1 MTRCKTHCVWVLLT
15 LLTSSGW
22 AVERPVTR
30 QGFLDPTQISLEELL
45 QIEVISLT
53 KRAESRTAAAAA
65 VYVITPDDIRR
76 SGVTSLP
83 EALRLAPGVQVARID
98 ANKWAIGVRGFAS
111 RLSRSLLVLI
121 DGRSVYSPLF
131 AGVYWEVQDTLLE
144 DVDRIEVVRGPGGTI
159 WGANAVNGVINI
171 ITKNAQET
179 QGGLLVGGGG
189 SEEQG
194 FGGVRYGGKIGSD
207 LFYRVYGKVFNR
219 DAAFHSQTPDFDD
232 WRMGQA
238 GFRLDWDGHRGDTL
252 TFQGD
257 IYTGEAG
264 QRTAVT
270 TYAPPFRTTVE
281 ADADLDGG
289 NLLGRWQHVFSATS
303 DLSVQF
309 YYDHT
314 YRREPTF
321 RESRHTADLDV
332 QHRFHI
338 SWPWPQEIRVG
349 FGYRLTS
356 DDTAAVP
363 TIRFVPSRRTDQ
375 LFSAFV
381 QDEIRV
387 VGERLRLII
396 GSKFEH
402 NDYSGF
408 EIQPSL
414 RLVWT
419 LAPHQT
425 LWGAVTRAVRTPSR
439 VEHDLNLTGL
449 LDPQMPTFN
458 RAIGSDAFESE
469 KLLAYELGYRLQPTP
484 RLFFDVTAF
493 YNRYHDLL
501 SLEPGAPFV
510 ETAPTPAHVVVPLWI
525 RNGIHGEGYGVE
537 LAADWQPFDWW
548 RVSGTYAYLHLNLS
562 RDQGSLDTSTASLT
576 EGSSPAHQ
584 VSLRSFM
591 TLPGHVEFDLVW
603 RYVDDLPSPDI
614 SSYLTLD
621 ARLGWHPLPSL
632 TVAVVGQNLLTDHHA
647 EFGGGSSGPTEI
659 ERGVYGKVVWR
670 W

>member
-1 MTRCKTHCVWVLLT
+1 MTMCQASCVWLLLVLLT
-15 LLTSSGW
+15 SIGW
-22 AVERPVTR
+22 AVERPVTH

-45 QIEVISLT
+45 KIEVISLA
-53 KRAESRTAAAAA
+53 KRPENRTTAAAA
-65 VYVITPDDIRR
+65 VYVITSDDIQR

-98 ANKWAIGVRGFAS
+98 AHKWAIGVRGFAS
-111 RLSRSLLVLI
+111 RFSRSLLVLI

-144 DVDRIEVVRGPGGTI
+144 DVDRIEVIRGPGGTI

-171 ITKNAQET
+171 ITKKAQET

-194 FGGVRYGGKIGSD
+194 FGGVRYGGKIGAD
-207 LFYRVYGKVFNR
+207 LFYRIYGKAFNR
-219 DAAFHSQTPDFDD
+219 DAAFHSDASDFDD

-238 GFRLDWDGHRGDTL
+238 GFRLDWVGHHSDSL

-257 IYTGEAG
+257 VYTGETG
-264 QRTAVT
+264 QRTVVT
-270 TYAPPFRTTVE
+270 TFAPPFRSTVE
-281 ADADLDGG
+281 ADTDLDGG

-303 DLSVQF
+303 DLSVQL
-309 YYDHT
+309 YYDYT

-321 RESRHTADLDV
+321 RESRNTFDLDV
-332 QHRFHI
+332 QHHFHL

-356 DDTAAVP
+356 DDIATDP
-363 TIRFVPSRRTDQ
+363 TLIFMPHRRTDQ

-381 QDEIRV
+381 QDEIKI
-387 VGERLRLII
+387 VGERLHLII

-419 LAPHQT
+419 LAPRHT

-439 VEHDLNLTGL
+439 IEHDLDLNAL
-449 LDPQMPTFN
+449 LEPQIPTFA
-458 RAIGSDAFESE
+458 RVIGSAAFDSE
-469 KLLAYELGYRLQPTP
+469 KLLAYELGYRVQPIP
-484 RLFFDVTAF
+484 RLFLDVAGF
-493 YNRYHDLL
+493 YNRYNDLL
-501 SLEPGAPFV
+501 SLEPGTPFT
-510 ETAPTPAHVVVPLWI
+510 EATPTPAHVVVPFLF
-525 RNGIHGEGYGVE
+525 RNGIHGESYGVE

-548 RVSGTYAYLHLNLS
+548 RVSGIYSYLQLNLM
-562 RDQGSLDTSTASLT
+562 RDQGSLDTLTIPST
-576 EGSSPAHQ
+576 EGTSPTHQ
-584 VSLRSFM
+584 FSLRSFIS
-591 TLPGHVEFDLVW
+591 LPGNVDFDLVW
-603 RYVDDLPSPDI
+603 RYVDRLPSQDI
-614 SSYLTLD
+614 SSYFTLD
-621 ARLGWHPLPSL
+621 AHLGWRPLPSL

-647 EFGGGSSGPTEI
+647 EFAGQSSGSTEV
-659 ERGVYGKVVWR
+659 ERSVYGKVVWR

>member
-1 MTRCKTHCVWVLLT
+1 MGKTRCIWILLV
-15 LLTSSGW
+15 LLTSSSG

-53 KRAESRTAAAAA
+53 KRPESRTTAAAA
-65 VYVITPDDIRR
+65 VYVITPDDIRL

-144 DVDRIEVVRGPGGTI
+144 DVDRIEVIRGPGGTI

-171 ITKNAQET
+171 ITKKAQET

-219 DAAFHSQTPDFDD
+219 DAAFHSHAPDFDD

-238 GFRLDWDGHRGDTL
+238 GFRLDWDGPHGNTL

-264 QRTAVT
+264 QRTVVT
-270 TYAPPFRTTVE
+270 TFAPPFRSTVD

-289 NLLGRWQHVFSATS
+289 NLLGRWQQVFSTTS
-303 DLSVQF
+303 DLSVQL
-309 YYDHT
+309 YYDYT

-321 RESRHTADLDV
+321 RESRNTFDLDV

-338 SWPWPQEIRVG
+338 SWPWPQELRVG
-349 FGYRLTS
+349 LGYRLTS
-356 DDTAAVP
+356 DDTTAVP
-363 TIRFVPSRRTDQ
+363 TIVFTPSSRTDQ

-387 VGERLRLII
+387 VGEQLRLII

-419 LAPHQT
+419 LAPQHT

-439 VEHDLNLTGL
+439 VEEDLTLTGL
-449 LDPQMPTFN
+449 LEPQTPTFG
-458 RAIGSDAFESE
+458 RVIGSDAFESE

-484 RLFFDVTAF
+484 RLFLDVTAF

-501 SLEPGAPFV
+501 SLEPETPFI
-510 ETAPTPAHVVVPLWI
+510 ESMPTPAHVVVPLLI
-525 RNGIHGEGYGVE
+525 RNGIHGESYGVE

-548 RVSGTYAYLHLNLS
+548 RVSGVYAYLHLNLT
-562 RDQGSLDTSTASLT
+562 RDQGSLDTSTGDSI
-576 EGSSPAHQ
+576 EGSSPTHQ
-584 VSLRSFM
+584 FSLRSFM
-591 TLPGHVEFDLVW
+591 ILPGHVDFDLVW
-603 RYVDDLPSPDI
+603 RYVDSLPSQDI

-621 ARLGWHPLPSL
+621 VRLGWRPLPSL

-647 EFGGGSSGPTEI
+647 EFGGGSSEPTEI
-659 ERGVYGKVVWR
+659 ERSVYGKVVWR